1 MTENV
6 LFLCTGNAAR
16 SIMAESLMNH
26 WGKGRLVG
34 FSAGNFPNNAVHPL
48 ALEALNQR
56 LLPTEGLRSKSWD
69 EFSAPGAPVMD
80 RIITLCDT
88 AAGEVCPVWP
98 GHPATA
104 QWDIADPAEVVGT
117 RHGRMTA
124 FRNTCHALEAK
135 IRLLL
140 NVPQTNP
147 GA

>member
-1 MTENV
+1 MTQNV

-16 SIMAESLMNH
+16 STIAESLMNH

-69 EFSAPGAPVMD
+69 EFAAPGAPVMD
-80 RIITLCDT
+80 SIITLVDV
-88 AAGEVCPVWP
+88 AAGEASPAWP
-98 GHPATA
+98 DHPATA
-104 QWDIADPAEVVGT
+104 QWDIADPAEVAGT
-117 RHGRMTA
+117 RNARMMA
-124 FRNTCHALEAK
+124 FRNTCRVIEGK

-140 NVPQTNP
+140 LNAPP
-147 GA
+147 A